1 VRLLEREE
9 FLARLAAL
17 LADAGR
23 GRGRLTLVSGEAGI
37 GKTAL
42 IDGFA
47 ASLSGHGAVLW
58 GGCDAVTP
66 ARPFAPVVDM
76 ADEIGGDLR
85 DALREGDKHRT
96 SDAFLALLRRPAP
109 VRVVVFEDVQWAD
122 EATLDLLHVVGRR
135 LRTFPVLVIATYR
148 EDEVDAGHPLRL
160 ALGDL
165 PANSATNLRLP
176 PLSPAAVRMLV
187 DGTGIDGD
195 ALHAAAGGNPFF
207 VTEVVATGGGSV
219 PTTVRDAVWARS
231 SRLSRAAQQ
240 VLRAAAVTGRCDA
253 AMVVAVARSDQAPLD
268 ECVARG
274 MLVESGATVAFRHE
288 LARQAVLEGL
298 PASQRVELNRRCLT
312 VLRANEADID
322 LPRLAQHAA
331 AAGDADA
338 ILEVAPAAARRASSL
353 GAHREAAAFYRAALP
368 HVERLDAASRARLL
382 EDHARECIL
391 TADVASAITSQQQAL
406 VDRQAVGDVAGE
418 GACMRALAH
427 VWWCAGEGD
436 RARDLAAQ
444 SVKLLE
450 SAPPGLERAQAYA
463 TLAQLM
469 MVGGHD
475 HRSAI
480 ALGRRAVELGGELG
494 DEQTIVH
501 ALNTI
506 GTAEV
511 CMGDEDGWVKLEES
525 LQRARTAG
533 LDDDVGRAL
542 VNLLAEARHT
552 RRYELGQRHLADGME
567 YTLDHDLD
575 FLRRFV
581 LAYQAELRLEQGDW
595 DDAARSAL
603 ESLAPGG
610 SGANTARVQALTV
623 LGRLRARRGDPDPWA
638 FLDDALE
645 RALPQNDLL
654 VVCPLWATRA
664 EAAWLE
670 HDNLK
675 AAAEAGAG
683 LAVVFQHPSAWW
695 RGELAFWS
703 WKATGVNQRLEGCAA
718 PYALHM
724 EGRVAEAAAAWRA
737 MGCRYQEAMALADS
751 DDEDEQ
757 REALALFHSLGARPA
772 AALTA
777 SRLRARGAR
786 RIPRGPR
793 QPTRANPS
801 GLTPRE
807 LEVLTLLA
815 EGLRNAEIAERL
827 VVSPKTVD
835 HYVSSVLAKLGVPN
849 RQAAARHAA
858 ALGLQHGESGGPN

>member
-1 VRLLEREE
+1 
-9 FLARLAAL
+9 
-17 LADAGR
+17 
-23 GRGRLTLVSGEAGI
+23 
-37 GKTAL
+37 
-42 IDGFA
+42 
-47 ASLSGHGAVLW
+47 VLW

-66 ARPFAPVVDM
+66 ARPFAPVVDI
-76 ADEIGGDLR
+76 ANEVGGDLR
-85 DALREGDKHRT
+85 DALWEGDKHRV
-96 SDAFLALLRRPAP
+96 SEAFLALLRSPAA
-109 VRVVVFEDVQWAD
+109 VRVILFEDVQWAD
-122 EATLDLLHVVGRR
+122 EATLDLLRIVGRR
-135 LRTFPVLVIATYR
+135 LRSFPVLVIATYR
-148 EDEVDAGHPLRL
+148 DDEVDAVHPLRL

-165 PANSATNLRLP
+165 PANSATTLRLP
-176 PLSPAAVRMLV
+176 PLSPAAVRVLV
-187 DGTGIDGD
+187 DGTGIDSD

-207 VTEVVATGGGSV
+207 VTEVVATGDGSV

-231 SRLSRAAQQ
+231 SRLSRPAQQ
-240 VLRAAAVTGRCDA
+240 VLRSAAVTGRCDA
-253 AMVVAVARSDQAPLD
+253 GTVVAVARSDQARLD

-274 MLVESGATVAFRHE
+274 MLVESGATVGFRHE

-312 VLRANEADID
+312 ALRAREADID
-322 LPRLAQHAA
+322 LSRLAQHAT
-331 AAGDADA
+331 AAGDVDA
-338 ILEVAPAAARRASSL
+338 ILELAPAAARRASGL
-353 GAHREAAAFYRAALP
+353 GAHREAEAFYRAALP
-368 HVERLDAASRARLL
+368 HIGRLDAALRAGLL
-382 EDHARECIL
+382 EDHSRECLL
-391 TADVASAITSQQQAL
+391 TADIPSAIASQEQAL
-406 VDRQAVGDVAGE
+406 AERQTLVDVSAE
-418 GACMRALAH
+418 GACIRGLAH
-427 VWWCAGEGD
+427 LWWCAGEGD

-444 SVKLLE
+444 SVELLE
-450 SAPPGLERAQAYA
+450 SVPPGPERAKAYA

-475 HRSAI
+475 HTSAI
-480 ALGRRAVELGGELG
+480 ALGRRAVELAGKLGE
-494 DEQTIVH
+494 EQTVIH
-501 ALNTI
+501 GLNTI

-511 CMGDEDGWVKLEES
+511 CMGNDGGWAKLEES
-525 LQRARTAG
+525 LQRARAAG
-533 LDDDVGRAL
+533 FDDEVGRAL

-552 RRYELGQRHLADGME
+552 RRYELGQRHLANALD
-567 YTLDHDLD
+567 YTRDHDLV

-581 LAYQAELRLEQGDW
+581 LSYQAELALEQGHW

-645 RALPQNDLL
+645 LALPQNDLL
-654 VVCPLWATRA
+654 VVCPLWAARA

-703 WKATGVNQRLEGCAA
+703 WKATGVNQRLEGCAE

-724 EGRVAEAAAAWRA
+724 EGRVADAAAAWRA

-751 DDEDEQ
+751 DDEAEQ
-757 REALALFHSLGARPA
+757 REALVLFHSLGARPA
-772 AALTA
+772 AAWTA

-786 RIPRGPR
+786 GIPRGPR
-793 QPTRANPS
+793 PPTRANPS

-815 EGLRNAEIAERL
+815 EGLRNAEIAARL

-849 RQAAARHAA
+849 RQEAARHAA
-858 ALGLQHGESGGPN
+858 GLGLQHGGSGGPK